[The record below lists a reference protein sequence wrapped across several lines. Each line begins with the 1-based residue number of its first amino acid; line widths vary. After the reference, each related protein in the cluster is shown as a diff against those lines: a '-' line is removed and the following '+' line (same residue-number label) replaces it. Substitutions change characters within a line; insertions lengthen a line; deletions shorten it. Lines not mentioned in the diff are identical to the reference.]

1 MISTTLLLIERAAV
15 LTLFGATL
23 FVLGSLLLA
32 AHYRGVERL
41 RAAARRAGAR

>member
-1 MISTTLLLIERAAV
+1 MTTVLLLVERAAV

-23 FVLGSLLLA
+23 FVLGGLALA